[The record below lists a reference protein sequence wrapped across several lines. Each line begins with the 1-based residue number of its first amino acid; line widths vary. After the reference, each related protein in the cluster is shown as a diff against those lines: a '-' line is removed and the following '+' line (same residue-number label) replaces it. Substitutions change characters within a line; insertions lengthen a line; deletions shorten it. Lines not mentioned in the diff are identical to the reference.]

1 MKSIVL
7 KYSRFIGQS
16 LLWSLLLYITT
27 ILILDWE
34 DVKRGYKD
42 GTQVVRISTKEQPTA
57 IKHISYTSN
66 VSVLKA
72 IWLHLIRN
80 SHS

>member
-7 KYSRFIGQS
+7 KHSRFIGQS

-34 DVKRGYKD
+34 DVKRGYND
-42 GTQVVRISTKEQPTA
+42 GAQAVHVSTTEQPTA
-57 IKHISYTSN
+57 TKHINYTSN
-66 VSVLKA
+66 ISVLKA
-72 IWLHLIRN
+72 IWLHLIRS

>member
-7 KYSRFIGQS
+7 KHSRFIGQS

-42 GTQVVRISTKEQPTA
+42 GAQVVRVIPQQPDA
-57 IKHISYTSN
+57 AKHIAYKGN
-66 VSVLKA
+66 MGILKA
-72 IWLHLIRN
+72 IWLHLIRS

>member
-7 KYSRFIGQS
+7 KHSRFIGQS

-42 GTQVVRISTKEQPTA
+42 GVQAVHISTTEQPTTT
-57 IKHISYTSN
+57 KHINYTGN

-72 IWLHLIRN
+72 IWLHLIRS

>member
-7 KYSRFIGQS
+7 KHSRFIAQS

-42 GTQVVRISTKEQPTA
+42 GAQAVRISTQEPPA
-57 IKHISYTSN
+57 VAKHITYKSN
-66 VSVLKA
+66 IGVLKA
-72 IWLHLIRN
+72 IWLHLVRS